1 MIGVVARRH
10 PIGPLETSQAGG
22 RVRLAIALSPM
33 PSSGSPQYSQ
43 EFVTKLPRRQAR
55 RARGAAREA
64 YLKQYVDRPSGE
76 PARRQ
81 ACRSGVSVVV
91 VEVFVNNAGTDKQG
105 MGA

>member
-1 MIGVVARRH
+1 MF
-10 PIGPLETSQAGG
+10 T
-22 RVRLAIALSPM
+22 RVRDETAETAGETGAR
-33 PSSGSPQYSQ
+33 SSEG
-43 EFVTKLPRRQAR
+43 
-55 RARGAAREA
+55 GREA

-91 VEVFVNNAGTDKQG
+91 VEVFVNNAGSDKQG